1 MIIRLAVRSQK
12 YYQNETGLPEGV
24 SGIKGAMNIWVRSS
38 AAAILLV
45 MLASC
50 DYLIS
55 YRGFVLDAQTDR
67 PIQDATVIFDKRP
80 YTTDSL
86 GYFEIRYL
94 GARPD
99 YHFTV
104 EKGTYHKGQ
113 LTVESNSSNEVYTIE
128 KIDIAHKIPF
138 NSMNVKVTDDTL
150 TFYLKK
156 VID

>member
-1 MIIRLAVRSQK
+1 
-12 YYQNETGLPEGV
+12 
-24 SGIKGAMNIWVRSS
+24 MNIWLKSS
-38 AAAILLV
+38 AAVLLLAT
-45 MLASC
+45 LASC

-55 YRGFVLDAQTDR
+55 YRGFVLDAQTEK

-80 YTTDSL
+80 YKTDSL
-86 GYFEIRYL
+86 GYFEIHYL

-113 LTVESNSSNEVYTIE
+113 LTVESNSHTEVYKIE
-128 KIDIAHKIPF
+128 KIDIAQRIPF
-138 NSMNVKVTDDTL
+138 NSMDVKVTDDTL
-150 TFYLKK
+150 TFYLKR